1 MRGIDEI
8 VGFLLCFCLLHR
20 VNVAVQFR
28 QETLEEGKS
37 AGYVVLSLPLPP
49 SNEIYTFFQ
58 AQDSGSRDALLLFQI
73 SESGVIKTTKPITFE
88 IGKKNYYDLVAVR
101 RQRGEKVGG
110 IPTSI
115 RIVITDT
122 NNFSPTFPQHLYYG
136 RVRERTSENTVVMG
150 LENCF
155 AEDRDTGG
163 IQSYSIS
170 SGNDKGYFR
179 TDMTTVNNRKF
190 LVLKTTNVPILI
202 DTTPEIN
209 LTVRAYDGVSS
220 ATTGI
225 TVKII
230 DVNDNSPV
238 FDKKSYATSVDEDA
252 PLLKSVLRVHATDKD
267 LGTNGGVYYYLTG
280 AQYFSVDAIT
290 GVIKVVRQLPNQPR
304 IVLDVKATD
313 RGTPSKTGS
322 VQVTIDINLI
332 AGYPPQDSSNPGVNT
347 VPVFPEE
354 SYTASV
360 REDFPIGAA
369 LLVIHAI
376 DRDPPGRNRQ
386 IRYSLSGD
394 GTGAFEIDQFSGVV
408 KLVGRLNYDNRN
420 QYDLNVRATD
430 QAVTPLVASARLT
443 VTVQEVDKN
452 RNTPVF
458 SPANPQQRVVS
469 VRENSPA
476 STQVGGLITA
486 TDADGIQGPDG
497 QIAYSIFSGSGLP
510 YFRINKDTGR
520 LETVIPLDRERQSQY
535 DLIIEARD
543 KALYPLF
550 SHVYLM
556 ININPEEDN
565 NPDFSK
571 AIYTA
576 NVPEKAPRD
585 TFVTVIHATDRDGAS
600 VSYSIQNAGSAFAI
614 RAETGVI
621 VTARVLDAS
630 IGDTDFTLFVIA
642 SAGTKKS
649 ESQINVTIVSK
660 QDSPPTFKNAPYSV
674 TVPENLGK
682 IDNLLCIAAYGVQRT
697 AVSYSIASAEVG
709 KFAIDIDS
717 GK

>member
-1 MRGIDEI
+1 MRGINEI

-20 VNVAVQFR
+20 INAAVQFK
-28 QETLEEGKS
+28 QEILEEGKS

-73 SESGVIKTTKPITFE
+73 SESGVIKTTKPITYE
-88 IGKKNYYDLVAVR
+88 IGQKNYYDLVAIR

-115 RIVITDT
+115 RIVIKDT
-122 NNFSPTFPQHLYYG
+122 NNFSPTFPQRLYYG
-136 RVRERTSENTVVMG
+136 RVKERSPDNTVVMG

-170 SGNDKGYFR
+170 SGNDKGYFK
-179 TDMTTVNNRKF
+179 TSMTTVNDRKF

-209 LTVRAYDGVSS
+209 LTVRAYDGANS

-230 DVNDNSPV
+230 DENDNSPV
-238 FDKKSYATSVDEDA
+238 FEKKSYATTISEDTS
-252 PLLKSVLRVHATDKD
+252 LLTSVLRVRATDKD
-267 LGTNGGVYYYLTG
+267 LGTNGGVYYYLNG

-290 GVIKVVRQLPNQPR
+290 GVIKVVRQLPDQTR
-304 IVLDVKATD
+304 IELDVKATD
-313 RGTPSKTGS
+313 RGTPSKTAS
-322 VQVTIDINLI
+322 VQVTIDINGI
-332 AGYPPQDSSNPGVNT
+332 PDYPPPDSLNPGVNT

-360 REDFPIGAA
+360 REDFPINAA

-386 IRYSLSGD
+386 IRYSLSSP
-394 GTGAFEIDQFSGVV
+394 GTFEIDQFSGVI
-408 KLVGRLNYDNRN
+408 KLVGRLNYDSKKEYN
-420 QYDLNVRATD
+420 LFVRATD
-430 QAVTPLVASARLT
+430 QAVTPLVASARLK

-458 SPANPQQRVVS
+458 SPANQQQRVVS
-469 VRENSPA
+469 IRENMPA
-476 STQVGGLITA
+476 STQVGSLITA
-486 TDADGIQGPDG
+486 TDADGNQGPDG

-520 LETVIPLDRERQSQY
+520 LETVIRLDRERQSQY
-535 DLIIEARD
+535 DLIVEARD

-556 ININPEEDN
+556 INIDPEEDN

-571 AIYTA
+571 VVYTA

-682 IDNLLCIAAYGVQRT
+682 IDNLLCIAAYGVQGT
-697 AVSYSIASAEVG
+697 AVSYSIASAAVG
-709 KFAIDIDS
+709 KFAVDIDS